1 MLTRGFGTFGKGLLP
16 RVREA
21 YSPFMLRR
29 GEIAPDF
36 AFGGR
41 SLYDVLQ
48 QYSVT
53 VYFFPKAFTPG

>member
-1 MLTRGFGTFGKGLLP
+1 
-16 RVREA
+16 
-21 YSPFMLRR
+21 MLRR